1 LIDDHFHRSPTL
13 ANVAHQAADKAQVR
27 IRIDED
33 LDVHQIAQRLVLEN
47 QNSLNDDRRAR
58 RKPDS
63 CIGATEIREIV
74 SGPFNGLAFAKPA
87 DVLGKQRRVHRV
99 GMIEVLLH
107 PLFKRHARIV
117 FVVVVL
123 LENNDVRFGERF
135 DDSCC
140 NGGLTGAGA
149 AANAN
154 DQWTAI
160 EGTDG
165 VLSP

>member
-1 LIDDHFHRSPTL
+1 
-13 ANVAHQAADKAQVR
+13 
-27 IRIDED
+27 
-33 LDVHQIAQRLVLEN
+33 
-47 QNSLNDDRRAR
+47 
-58 RKPDS
+58 
-63 CIGATEIREIV
+63 
-74 SGPFNGLAFAKPA
+74 
-87 DVLGKQRRVHRV
+87 
-99 GMIEVLLH
+99 MIEVLFH
-107 PLFKRHARIV
+107 PFFKRHARIV

-123 LENNDVRFGERF
+123 LENNDVRFGQRF